1 VINKKLKTLGIVTAL
16 SLPMSAMATNGY
28 LLHGYGKNKGMGGAG
43 MAHAQDAL
51 SGANNPA
58 SSAWT
63 ETRFDLTAEFF
74 FPTRGY
80 KLSNPE
86 GISFADGFDAIG
98 AIPHNEDGTTSS
110 ISVKS
115 EKDVFL
121 IPAMGF
127 NWQYSDKLTLAAA
140 MYGAGLGTEFNRDD
154 TQTIFANNNTFSQL
168 TGGATANGTFF
179 AGSTGIDLVLIM
191 TNFHAAYKVTDDF
204 SVGAG
209 INLAMQSFKAKGLAL
224 FNKIAIST
232 QTDGG
237 REIDGIAEK
246 KRSLAYGAGWN
257 IGVQKEIIP
266 GLTMGAAY
274 YSRIGLRHKEYAG
287 LFADNGDF
295 SLPPRINIG
304 MSVKLNDHHRVNFDI
319 QKIEWSSISSTGN
332 KFIQL
337 VNTGFKASN
346 AIDFDENFPLQAL
359 GNKDSAGFG
368 FEDSLIYKFGY
379 EFSLENMPSWTWRL
393 GYSYQSQI
401 IPSNATLFPMLAP
414 ATIQR
419 HYTFGF
425 TKDFN
430 NGYEFN
436 FNTMYTGKE
445 WLKGTGESKGI
456 DIYLEE
462 LTMEFALGIKW

>member
-1 VINKKLKTLGIVTAL
+1 MINKTLKKLSIVTLL
-16 SLPMSAMATNGY
+16 SIPMGAMATNGY

-43 MAHAQDAL
+43 MAHPQDAL

-63 ETRFDLTAEFF
+63 ETRFDFTAELF

-80 KLSNPE
+80 RLSNPK
-86 GISFADGFDAIG
+86 GVSFADGFAAIG
-98 AIPHNEDGTTSS
+98 AIPKNPDGTTGS

-127 NWQYSDKLTLAAA
+127 NWQYSDKLTFGAA
-140 MYGAGLGTEFNRDD
+140 MYGAGLGTEFNRKD
-154 TQTIFANNNTFSQL
+154 TETIFANNATFKEL
-168 TGGATANGTFF
+168 IGGATANGTFF
-179 AGSTGIDLVLIM
+179 AGSTGIDLVLIL
-191 TNFHAAYKVTDDF
+191 TNFHTAYKVTDDF

-209 INLAMQSFKAKGLAL
+209 INLAMQSFKAKGLGV
-224 FNKIAIST
+224 FNLIAE
-232 QTDGG
+232 G
-237 REIDGIAEK
+237 EIAEK
-246 KRSLAYGAGWN
+246 ERSLAYGAGWN
-257 IGVQKEIIP
+257 VGVQKEIIP

-274 YSRIGLRHKEYAG
+274 YSKVGLNHKEYSG

-304 MSVKLNDHHRVNFDI
+304 MSVKLNDHHRFNFDM
-319 QKIEWSSISSTGN
+319 QKIRWSSISSTGN

-337 VNTGFKASN
+337 VNTSFKLSN
-346 AIDFDENFPLQAL
+346 AIDFEENFPLQAL
-359 GNKDSAGFG
+359 GDKDSAGFG

-379 EFSLENMPSWTWRL
+379 EFSLDSMPSWTWRL
-393 GYSYQSQI
+393 GYSYQDQI
-401 IPSNATLFPMLAP
+401 IPANATLFPMLAP

-419 HYTFGF
+419 HYTMGF
-425 TKDFN
+425 TKDFD

-436 FNTMYTGKE
+436 FNMMYTGKE
-445 WLKGTGESKGI
+445 WLKGKAESAGV